1 MCKLLGAPGLGC
13 FWNPEQLFGS
23 SWQSGCGADANGR
36 RGLGGQ
42 RRPWCSR
49 CKSPGAMEVCPGHS
63 EAKPKESGSECPDV
77 NLLRVASQGQTG
89 LLHHWPKKPKLRE
102 APGTWGVGVPRGQI
116 RGAPLPRQICKQGQR
131 AVLLAMECST
141 AGDLGFQMWLG
152 GVEAPSP
159 VEGGLDQGWDAPL
172 PQPGPCLPPPLR
184 VLFASKALPHVGVT
198 QAACASHG
206 RHVSP
211 PCVLTHERLASCVH
225 QHAGAQAPVC
235 PGPAPRVHV
244 CQPGCERALGEGGA
258 KVLMH
263 KVIHER
269 QRECGLV

>member
-1 MCKLLGAPGLGC
+1 MCKLPGAPGRGC

-152 GVEAPSP
+152 GGGSTISGGGGVGPRVGRPTPSAGALPSP
-159 VEGGLDQGWDAPL
+159 
-172 PQPGPCLPPPLR
+172 
-184 VLFASKALPHVGVT
+184 ASKG
-198 QAACASHG
+198 S
-206 RHVSP
+206 
-211 PCVLTHERLASCVH
+211 
-225 QHAGAQAPVC
+225 VC
-235 PGPAPRVHV
+235 
-244 CQPGCERALGEGGA
+244 L
-258 KVLMH
+258 
-263 KVIHER
+263 
-269 QRECGLV
+269 